1 MMNQP
6 KPRWTI
12 WIEVTA
18 GACFNAF
25 GNAITRFANVIG
37 PRVLLLA
44 LVLVAIPFVPDIAE
58 FFEHASK
65 QWGSSPVTL
74 YVASREDMHRA
85 ARVETFGPYRFWSRE
100 SAEENCSNASR
111 RHELLGEQRHS
122 QSQFLAFW
130 CEPVGP
136 R

>member
-1 MMNQP
+1 MSQP
-6 KPRWTI
+6 KPNRMI
-12 WIEVTA
+12 WIEIAA

-25 GNAITRFANVIG
+25 GNAITRFANVLG
-37 PRVLLLA
+37 PLLLLFA
-44 LVLVAIPFVPDIAE
+44 LVLAAVSLVPDVAD
-58 FFEHASK
+58 FFERASK

-74 YVASREDMHRA
+74 YVASREDMHRP
-85 ARVETFGPYRFWSRE
+85 ARVKTFGPYRFWSSE
-100 SAEENCSNASR
+100 SAEENCSNAR
-111 RHELLGEQRHS
+111 RRYELLGQQRHS